1 MTPQS
6 PNKLLAALPRREFA
20 RLQPHLRTVRLAH
33 DASLP
38 YCGETRVYFPGTGL
52 CSITSNMSD
61 GALIEIAS
69 VGNEGIAGLATL
81 TGEVPPER
89 RTFFHVGEGTAQWL
103 PLALFE
109 REMLQDGPLRTLVE
123 RYCRTFLDSMI
134 QAVACNRLH
143 SLTERCARWLL
154 TTHDRLGQAKF
165 AMRASTLARVLGIKP
180 TELAAVVMNFEL
192 LGVIKQ
198 DEQTVT
204 IFDAVGLKRL
214 ACPCYGTLRRGY
226 ADPLPANN
234 EPPRDAERV
243 DDPPTTAKILSMRPP
258 GESTCMLCGST
269 TRLPHKSDH
278 ECIVA
283 LDAEIRTLFAK
294 VKALRETRT
303 LMLARRL
310 NMYRGVLK
318 NSDHLA

>member
-1 MTPQS
+1 MTPRS
-6 PNKLLAALPRREFA
+6 PNKLIAALPRREFA

-33 DASLP
+33 DSQLP

-52 CSITSNMSD
+52 CSITSKMSD

-69 VGNEGIAGLATL
+69 VGNEGIVGLATL
-81 TGEVPPER
+81 TGEVPPGR
-89 RTFFHVGEGTAQWL
+89 RTFFHVGDGTAQWL
-103 PLALFE
+103 PLVFFE
-109 REMLQDGPLRTLVE
+109 REMLKEGTLRTLVE

-143 SLTERCARWLL
+143 TLTERCARWLL
-154 TTHDRLGQAKF
+154 TTHDRLGQARF
-165 AMRASTLARVLGIKP
+165 AMRPNTLARVLGIKP
-180 TELAAVVMNFEL
+180 TELAAVVMNFEQ

-198 DEQTVT
+198 DEQTFT

-214 ACPCYGTLRRGY
+214 ACPCYSALRRGY
-226 ADPLPANN
+226 TEALVSD
-234 EPPRDAERV
+234 EPVRDAERG
-243 DDPPTTAKILSMRPP
+243 DGAQTTAKILSIRLP

-269 TRLPHKSDH
+269 TRLPHKTDH

-283 LDAEIRTLFAK
+283 LDVEIRTLFAK
-294 VKALRETRT
+294 VKALRKTRM
-303 LMLARRL
+303 LMLTRRL

-318 NSDHLA
+318 NSDRLG